1 MSFARLACAA
11 LVPGLLTT
19 GLAWGADDPVRDV
32 HFQTVMQLINGN
44 LRLPAERLMADFE
57 AKSYPDGAA
66 FLKVMQWKRAGQ
78 FKELAGDPALRQ
90 KLAADHTALEADLK
104 QSKGLPPIL
113 AQVLSEMNAD
123 QLTALWDK
131 IARKTNPDYPPRSSE
146 GLSVIEGR
154 EVISLVK
161 RLLEAADRDLEAKL
175 AKIKEIDLVREKLP
189 AEATEKVQNDAL
201 EQCCNKR
208 LDYANA
214 LYSVIRATREVVMR
228 TSEFRLD
235 PSGKDTV
242 ERWLHARFTALLKDH
257 NFASWDFEFG
267 DYHPFLK
274 HRLGVFAAEMIR
286 LNKARPDLA
295 NIKLEVVVADELR
308 KVIDW
313 DTAPFKDAKVKD
325 QVEQLKLD
333 VWSDLFYWYLQMND
347 EKMLGDAIDAWE
359 RDFMRRD
366 LYKLV
371 DKQHPKREQAVGHMY
386 ILAARVYGAGGNPT
400 KRDEMLSRLKSS
412 GNYFKDAGR
421 AWMSWI
427 ATQDN
432 GQGDLEWASPIT
444 PTDVPTALEIAGTMM
459 YERERAANPVT
470 QTRFSMKALLALR
483 NGLAGLPDPKSP
495 DFQEQAPKIYLR
507 YASALYRHG
516 WSASAIAVARE
527 GLGRF
532 KPFWKSETKNSWIVH
547 GKLNESGS
555 AVQSLARMQVDL
567 MGVLRKSAGTTDTSM
582 SRITN
587 DAIETLKIYDAD
599 AVKDLDLLP
608 CVTLLQE
615 RKYSQALPKIEEYL
629 KAHSDKPVMIYL
641 KAQALNGIYGDLLGE
656 TKVESPAAKK
666 VGEELVTVLS
676 TLRAMVEPV
685 AKGMKKA
692 PKDQESSYRIGYQA
706 YLSVSV
712 YSLYKQEKYE
722 EIVALLGADFWK
734 TPPKDSSALTA
745 ASSYCMAVYKL
756 TTGLMKDPKRVED
769 PAAFFVNWERVQLA
783 QLAVDA
789 AAAAAGQSDPSKVR
803 DLRTNLAA
811 VFEMVRRH
819 SLRIV
824 QAQQRD
830 PKTLAS
836 GSATLSNLAGIQKRA
851 TLGFATLMEPV
862 VKTSKDV
869 ELILSVAEAFREAD
883 EGSRAITFYELFRKL
898 IDNDSL
904 MSSFKTDPVACLK
917 QFQDKLNVRSDYGSF
932 WNGRASIPDLLI
944 DSPDFIKNFVLAGK
958 PKESWPEE
966 LRDYRRAL
974 TRIKEFQKTIEG
986 DRSRLNENYAPM
998 QESIKQLIELVQNLD
1013 RIGVVKLRLA
1023 KSYFEAK
1030 RFEEAGKLTDEL
1042 YEGDQQ
1048 DPAIMSLYAD
1058 VRIQAIA
1065 DGTPQDDA
1073 VVAKAKDIAIRLRN
1087 LMRGQRDP
1095 SVIKIY
1101 WKAVCQVM
1109 ELCISSKDKD
1119 LESVKQT
1126 LEQNRVFKKH
1136 PVDDLCEP
1144 GEGERK
1150 VLDSE
1155 SAEIIARYNRLSLVE
1170 GVNLP
1175 ILFER
1180 IEKDG
1185 AVYFAPKKK

>member
-1 MSFARLACAA
+1 MSLARLACTA
-11 LVPGLLTT
+11 LVPGLLAS

-32 HFQTVMQLINGN
+32 HFQTVLQLINDN
-44 LRLPAERLMADFE
+44 LRLPAERLMTEFE
-57 AKSYPDGAA
+57 SKNYPDGAA
-66 FLKVMQWKRAGQ
+66 FIKVMQWKRAGQ
-78 FKELAGDPALRQ
+78 FKDLVLDTALAQ
-90 KLAADHTALEADLK
+90 KLTADQAALEADLK

-113 AQVLSEMNAD
+113 TQVLSEMNAD

-131 IARKTNPDYPPRSSE
+131 IARKMNPDYPPRSSE
-146 GLSVIEGR
+146 GMSAIEAK
-154 EVISLVK
+154 EVISFAK
-161 RLLEAADRDLEAKL
+161 RLLETADRDLEVKL

-189 AEATEKVQNDAL
+189 AEATEIQQNKAL
-201 EQCCNKR
+201 ENSCNVR

-214 LYSVIRATREVVMR
+214 LYSVLRATREIVMR
-228 TSEFRLD
+228 SADYRLD
-235 PSGKDTV
+235 PSGKDMV
-242 ERWLHARFTALLKDH
+242 ERWMHARFAGLLKDH
-257 NFASWDFEFG
+257 NYAAWDFEFG

-274 HRLGVFAAEMIR
+274 HRLGVFAAEIVR
-286 LNKARPDLA
+286 LNKVRSDLGVLKFEA
-295 NIKLEVVVADELR
+295 NVADELR

-366 LYKLV
+366 MYKLS

-400 KRDEMLSRLKSS
+400 KRDEMLSRLKAST
-412 GNYFKDAGR
+412 NFFKDAGR
-421 AWMSWI
+421 VWMGWI
-427 ATQDN
+427 ATQDS
-432 GQGDLEWASPIT
+432 GQGDLEWATPIT
-444 PTDVPTALEIAGTMM
+444 PIDVPTALEIAQTMM
-459 YERERAANPVT
+459 SERQRATNPAT
-470 QTRFSMKALLALR
+470 QTKFSMKALLALR
-483 NGLAGLPDPKSP
+483 NGLAGLPDPKSA
-495 DFQEQAPKIYLR
+495 DFLEQAPKIYLR
-507 YASALYRHG
+507 YSDALYQHG
-516 WSASAIAVARE
+516 WPASAIAVARE

-532 KPFWKSETKNSWIVH
+532 KPFWKSESQNSWIVQ
-547 GKLNESGS
+547 GKLNEAGN
-555 AVQSLARMQVDL
+555 AIQGLARNQVNL
-567 MGVLRKSAGTTDTSM
+567 LGFLNRFAGPKDTSL
-582 SRITN
+582 SRLQIE
-587 DAIETLKIYDAD
+587 AIDTLKLFDVD

-608 CVTLLQE
+608 CVTSLQE
-615 RKYSQALPKIEEYL
+615 RKYRDALTKIEAYL
-629 KAHSDKPVMIYL
+629 KAHPEKPVMIYL
-641 KAQALNGIYGDLLGE
+641 KAQALNGIYGDVLGE
-656 TKVESPAAKK
+656 GKTESPEAKK
-666 VGEELVTVLS
+666 VGDELNKVLA

-685 AKGMKKA
+685 AMGQKKP

-706 YLSVSV
+706 YLSVTV

-722 EIVALLGADFWK
+722 EIVALLGPEFWK
-734 TPPKDSSALTA
+734 NPPKDSSALTA
-745 ASSYCMAVYKL
+745 ASSYGMAVYRL
-756 TTGLMKDPKRVED
+756 TTNLMKDPKRVDD
-769 PAAFFVNWERVQLA
+769 PAAFLVNWERVQLA
-783 QLAVDA
+783 QLAVEA
-789 AAAAAGQSDPSKVR
+789 ASAVAGQSDPTKVR

-819 SLRIV
+819 CIKIV
-824 QAQQRD
+824 LILQQD
-830 PKTLAS
+830 PKTATT
-836 GSATLSNLAGIQKRA
+836 GSATLSNLVGIQKRA
-851 TLGFATLMEPV
+851 TLGFASLMEPV

-883 EGSRAITFYELFRKL
+883 EGSRAITFYERFRYL
-898 IDNDSL
+898 IDNDGL
-904 MSSFKTDPVACLK
+904 IASFHNDPVACIDRFK
-917 QFQDKLNVRSDYGSF
+917 EKLNVRSDYAPF

-986 DRSRLNENYAPM
+986 DRSRLNENYVPM
-998 QESIKQLIELVQNLD
+998 QESIKELIGLVQNLD
-1013 RIGVVKLRLA
+1013 RIGIVKLRLA
-1023 KSYFEAK
+1023 KSYFELK
-1030 RFEEAGKLTDEL
+1030 RFPEAATLTEEL

-1058 VRIQAIA
+1058 VVIQAIA
-1065 DGTPQDDA
+1065 DGNPQEDA

-1095 SVIKIY
+1095 SVVKIY

-1144 GEGERK
+1144 GDGERK
-1150 VLDSE
+1150 AIDSE
-1155 SAEIIARYNRLSLVE
+1155 AAAIIARYNSLFTKE

-1175 ILFER
+1175 ILYER

-1185 AVYFAPKKK
+1185 AVYFAPKK